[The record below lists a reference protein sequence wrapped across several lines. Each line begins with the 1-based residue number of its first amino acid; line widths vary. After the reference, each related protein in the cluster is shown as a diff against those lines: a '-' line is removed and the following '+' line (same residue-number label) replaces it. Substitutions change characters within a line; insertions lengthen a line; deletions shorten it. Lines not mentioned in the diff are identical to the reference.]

1 MIMIWHKRK
10 NTPTQAQLLKSW
22 HSCIPRRST
31 KTATLIAQLTTNT
44 KCLLQNIYKH

>member
-1 MIMIWHKRK
+1 MKTFHWTLQNMIMIWHKRE

-31 KTATLIAQLTTNT
+31 KTATLIAQL
-44 KCLLQNIYKH
+44 